1 METYNAEVIEKESEY
16 YLSFDVKGEK
26 YNIPLTKDEPNEI
39 KEVFN
44 QLIINLKKGPFNF
57 SIPEKEDADIIYHV
71 AKEYVDQLNTEL
83 HDIYKELEEY
93 NLVDENQN

>member
-1 METYNAEVIEKESEY
+1 METYNAEVVEKDSEC

-39 KEVFN
+39 KNVFN
-44 QLIINLKKGPFNF
+44 KLIINLKKGAFNF
-57 SIPEKEDADIIYHV
+57 ILPEKEDADIIYHV
-71 AKEYVDQLNTEL
+71 AKEYIDQLNTEL

-93 NLVDENQN
+93 NLIDES

>member
-1 METYNAEVIEKESEY
+1 METYNAEVIEIETES

-26 YNIPLTKDEPNEI
+26 YNIPLTKDEPKEI
-39 KEVFN
+39 KDVFN
-44 QLIINLKKGPFNF
+44 QLIVNLKKGPFNF

-83 HDIYKELEEY
+83 SDIYKELEEY
-93 NLVDENQN
+93 NLIDEN